1 MSVDLSSDDVSC
13 ASSSTTEVATSDD
26 IPEKVNVLEGGP
38 AVPKS
43 GTSQMEFEWDGNIAD
58 PIQLFIDEHL
68 AKVVSKFPIRN
79 KSNRKSIAL
88 KPTLRVLCTSLDL
101 VKEGKKEMLVQ
112 RIVVYFLSNPSELDA
127 YPHFKDFTV
136 FKDTSQKWKTAK
148 SHYELES
155 QFHKELLQEEGFDPT
170 VYFDSSKTLR
180 VSFLKLCLLGKE
192 RQKFSPCFPDGK
204 AAYINC
210 FGVKYDVAHIERH
223 LKETTDSQLSRW
235 TVADGGKKTSR
246 DINVRTPD
254 CLFRLI
260 NILMLDDEVYGRLL
274 AESKS
279 QPTNRRSLDT
289 GKKGNSSFWNDV

>member
-1 MSVDLSSDDVSC
+1 MYHVSPLVLQR
-13 ASSSTTEVATSDD
+13 SSDD

-43 GTSQMEFEWDGNIAD
+43 G
-58 PIQLFIDEHL
+58 
-68 AKVVSKFPIRN
+68 
-79 KSNRKSIAL
+79 
-88 KPTLRVLCTSLDL
+88 VLCTSLDL

-127 YPHFKDFTV
+127 YPHFKDLTV
-136 FKDTSQKWKTAK
+136 LKDTSQKWKTAK
-148 SHYELES
+148 SHYELEA

-235 TVADGGKKTSR
+235 TVADGGKKTSS
-246 DINVRTPD
+246 DINVRAPD

-260 NILMLDDEVYGRLL
+260 NILMLDDEVYGCLL

-279 QPTNRRSLDT
+279 QQIDEVWTRERKEIPLFGTTFRKCFRTTNMILKIFLQGTIFSLSLLRQMASYLIYPIVNQNGLQLT
-289 GKKGNSSFWNDV
+289 S

>member
-1 MSVDLSSDDVSC
+1 
-13 ASSSTTEVATSDD
+13 
-26 IPEKVNVLEGGP
+26 
-38 AVPKS
+38 
-43 GTSQMEFEWDGNIAD
+43 
-58 PIQLFIDEHL
+58 
-68 AKVVSKFPIRN
+68 
-79 KSNRKSIAL
+79 
-88 KPTLRVLCTSLDL
+88 
-101 VKEGKKEMLVQ
+101 MLVQ

-170 VYFDSSKTLR
+170 VYFDSAKTLR

-289 GKKGNSSFWNDV
+289 GKKGNSSFWNDVLEMFSDDEYDIEDFFTGHDFLTIFTSSDGELPDISNCKSKWVTANKLKEWWSRVVADIPLPFLSQ